1 MEDVHMATEYRPETI
16 ALRDG
21 TPVTIRLIR
30 PDDAPRLQSAFT
42 RLSPES
48 VYLRFLDQRT
58 ALSDREAQRLA
69 NVDNRTHVALVAAH
83 DEGGQEHIIGVA
95 RYAVIDPSEPDT
107 AEAAVAVI
115 DEFQGRGLGTILL
128 QRIVAFARAR
138 GVHAFMATVHYSNAE
153 IMRFIERS
161 RLPFKKKLQAG
172 AWEIRVSLDAD
183 PQAP

>member
-30 PDDAPRLQSAFT
+30 PDDAPKLQLAFT

-48 VYLRFLDQRT
+48 IYLRFLDQRT

-83 DEGGQEHIIGVA
+83 EEGGEEHIIGVA
-95 RYAVIDPSEPDT
+95 RYAVVSPSEPDV
-107 AEAAVAVI
+107 AEAAIAVI

-128 QRIVAFARAR
+128 QRLVDFARAHGIR
-138 GVHAFMATVHYSNAE
+138 AFAANVHYSNTE
-153 IMRFIERS
+153 IARFIERS
-161 RLPFKKKLQAG
+161 QLPFKKKLQAG
-172 AWEIRVSLDAD
+172 VWEIRVSLDD
-183 PQAP
+183 EQK